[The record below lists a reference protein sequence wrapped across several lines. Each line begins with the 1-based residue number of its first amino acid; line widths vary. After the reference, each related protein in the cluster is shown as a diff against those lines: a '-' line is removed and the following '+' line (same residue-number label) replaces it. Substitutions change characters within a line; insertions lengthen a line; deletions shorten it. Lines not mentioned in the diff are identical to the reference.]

1 MNTYEKTKLPTLQT
15 NGSVMENTNLELPVA
30 DQLPGVPEGLLTPAA
45 GGVSEGLLTLAL
57 GV

>member
-1 MNTYEKTKLPTLQT
+1 
-15 NGSVMENTNLELPVA
+15 MENANLELPVA
-30 DQLPGVPEGLLTPAA
+30 EQLPGVPEGLLTLAA